1 MATTDQ
7 LLSLA
12 QDNNFRQRVR
22 NLMLLEAAAVLAE
35 APATA
40 NHSARCTFAIKLLT
54 TPSLCD
60 AYADWFCARTNLV
73 GTGVT
78 YDFAKRAVVTDATDA
93 AIRSQVNTDWN
104 VLSGLI
110 P

>member
-7 LLSLA
+7 LTTLA
-12 QDNNFRQRVR
+12 QDNNFRQRLR
-22 NLMLLEAAAVLAE
+22 NLMLLEASVVIAD
-35 APATA
+35 TA
-40 NHSARCTFAIKLLT
+40 NANKTGRISFAIKLLT

-60 AYADWFCARTNLV
+60 SYADWFCARTNLV
-73 GTGVT
+73 GTAVT
-78 YDFAKRAVVTDATDA
+78 YDFAKRAAVTDATDA
-93 AIRSQVNTDWN
+93 AIRSQINTDWN